1 MKIFAVIVL
10 LAIAMIAS
18 ARAHTRFAHD
28 QGGTDPFSQKQ
39 INPSYCKSK
48 GGVVCKVFGEARC
61 CKECSNPFALT
72 WCKNGASPIDVW
84 CVAHMYF
91 EFFFFDHV
99 GWAQQQNSNNKRSGL
114 RGIYRNEEL
123 PDTCGTLFFTYQYLV
138 RGPTV
143 IFAVEGG
150 VQIHLPLLLMLK
162 CSRWTNKF
170 PYGRCYDLFC
180 VSLKFSSFHDVDD
193 LLDSPSPRSGSLTPA
208 YDRSSSPSNLPVDN
222 DPSNLQMPTTG
233 M

>member
-1 MKIFAVIVL
+1 MIRVERIHSRRSKLTQATVNPKVEWSVRFL
-10 LAIAMIAS
+10 EKLAA
-18 ARAHTRFAHD
+18 ARNAQT
-28 QGGTDPFSQKQ
+28 
-39 INPSYCKSK
+39 PSRWP
-48 GGVVCKVFGEARC
+48 GARMEPPPSMC
-61 CKECSNPFALT
+61 
-72 WCKNGASPIDVW
+72 DVW
-84 CVAHMYF
+84 CVAHMYV
-91 EFFFFDHV
+91 EFFFDHV

-123 PDTCGTLFFTYQYLV
+123 PDTCGSLFFTYQYLV